1 MPAAEL
7 DKATQKDKLVK
18 AVVYVR
24 QQWVDEIGADKVFK
38 SANINADRKILVVPV
53 THFDISDRNF
63 VEVVFWP
70 SALADQPM
78 QSVKAFIPKE
88 FVSLILE
95 LKHPDA
101 LPALG
106 FKLPSA
112 D

>member
-1 MPAAEL
+1 MPTAEL
-7 DKATQKDKLVK
+7 DKFTQKEKLVK

-24 QQWVDEIGADKVFK
+24 QQWVDEIGADNIFK
-38 SANINADRKILVVPV
+38 SANINPDRKILVVPV
-53 THFDISDRNF
+53 AHFDISDRNF

-88 FVSLILE
+88 FVPLILE

-106 FKLPSA
+106 FALQSA
-112 D
+112 A